1 MSTFCIDSKLEGLL
15 RDHVQVAQ
23 RNPQWQAPQ
32 IGEIQG
38 AQCYFFQCCG
48 QRHESRE
55 IAQGISILD
64 PACLLHLK
72 FESGEQPSN
81 GVRAVQVRM
90 FDVNDGAAL
99 FHEARGERLDV
110 VIQTKYETTRL

>member
-1 MSTFCIDSKLEGLL
+1 MSTFCIDSQLERLL

-23 RNPQWQAPQ
+23 WDPQWQAAQ
-32 IGEIQG
+32 ICEVQG

-48 QRHESRE
+48 HGSESRE
-55 IAQGISILD
+55 VAQGVSILD

-72 FESGEQPSN
+72 CESSEQPSN
-81 GVRAVQVRM
+81 CVRAVQVRM

-99 FHEARGERLDV
+99 FHEP
-110 VIQTKYETTRL
+110 